1 MVALDARFRTLVQL
15 HTTAPAAQALA
26 GDAIVI
32 EVFSPQFRDHRRYAF
47 RGLPSGVDI
56 EPLPLREGEPLPRVN
71 RYVELPLLYM
81 YSLSLLNALNCC
93 MHTMASC
100 HHVGAGAANSVL
112 VLNDQAACE
121 ARFGRDRLAVPALS
135 RVECSV
141 SSQLPCGLRT
151 NTATYISGS
160 AQFPAELSLKLGNI
174 DDSPSA

>member
-1 MVALDARFRTLVQL
+1 
-15 HTTAPAAQALA
+15 
-26 GDAIVI
+26 
-32 EVFSPQFRDHRRYAF
+32 
-47 RGLPSGVDI
+47 
-56 EPLPLREGEPLPRVN
+56 
-71 RYVELPLLYM
+71 
-81 YSLSLLNALNCC
+81 